1 MSKKYD
7 QLDEPVFITN
17 IDERP
22 SAHGGTYYNVN
33 FKGVKSQQNYST
45 AIVPTMMN
53 WRKWE
58 HIIEI
63 GGRKGVV
70 LGNLKFKDRD
80 TMLINADS
88 EPRINVV
95 AEREELAQD
104 LADYWASQTQF
115 GKFFK

>member
-1 MSKKYD
+1 MTKY
-7 QLDEPVFITN
+7 QKIDEPVFITR
-17 IDERP
+17 IDERG
-22 SAHGGTYYNVN
+22 SIHGGHIYEVH
-33 FKGVKSQQNYST
+33 FKGIKTQTDYMT
-45 AIVPTMMN
+45 YIDPGMIN

-63 GGRKGVV
+63 GQRKGVV

-80 TMLINADS
+80 IMLINADS
-88 EPRINVV
+88 EPRIHVV